1 MDVIIGRDANTSQLD
16 ITIGQQ
22 VFRLGSIGSVP
33 MTVSRKHC
41 RIVIGDDSSWTTENI
56 KAENSTYV
64 NGIQI
69 EKKAITQNDII
80 TLGSDKY
87 RLDLKA
93 ISNVVEKV
101 MPKTA
106 DIQPLKKV
114 WEDCEQENLKQ
125 VIAERRFNA
134 LRGATG
140 IVTMTAIVLAMFLG
154 HNIYYVGAY
163 CFAILLVLLFTIK
176 AYRDSS
182 RNPLRKKEVTSEF
195 RKKYVCPNCGH
206 HFSMSYDELSLYDA
220 CPWCKAKFI
229 K

>member
-22 VFRLGSIGSVP
+22 VFRLGSFVSVP

-41 RIVIGDDSSWTTENI
+41 RLVIADDGTWTIENI
-56 KAENSTYV
+56 KTENSTFV

-69 EKKAITQNDII
+69 VKKAISQDDNI

-87 RLDLKA
+87 ALDLKA
-93 ISNVVEKV
+93 IANVVEKV
-101 MPKTA
+101 MPKNA
-106 DIQPLKKV
+106 DIRPLKKV
-114 WEDCEQENLKQ
+114 WDDYEQENLKQ

-163 CFAILLVLLFTIK
+163 CFAILLVLIFTIK
-176 AYRDSS
+176 AYRDST
-182 RNPLRKKEVTSEF
+182 RNPLRKKKITEEF
-195 RKKYVCPNCGH
+195 RKHYVCPNCGH
-206 HFSMSYDELSLYDA
+206 HFTMSYDELSLYDA
-220 CPWCKAKFI
+220 CPWCKSKFI